1 MSSHHSRRE
10 FLRTGTVVGGGLLLA
25 GTLGGQVLLAQAPP
39 AGAPP
44 GGAPPAGGTTETL
57 SPLVFVKIEPDGAIR
72 IFSARPDIGQGIKTS
87 SAMIVAEELDADW
100 SKVTVE
106 QSPVDAAVYGQQS
119 VGGSRST
126 LVSWD
131 PLRRCGAA
139 ARAMLVSAAAQVWKV
154 NENECTTDKSVV
166 THWPSRRTLG
176 YGELASRAAAL
187 PVPDASKLPLKN
199 KREYKLVGT
208 RVASVDNRKIVT
220 GQPQYGM
227 DVQLPDMRYVAIA
240 RAPRR
245 GATVY
250 GANIEEVKRMPGVSD
265 VFVVTDAAADP
276 NDLLPGVAV
285 VANSTWNAFR
295 ARDAL
300 KIQWDESKAADD
312 SWSSYE
318 KQARELAGHDGAQVV
333 RQTGDVGAAFK
344 SAAKTIDAFYT
355 YPFLSHTPLEPQN
368 TTAWLRDGTLE
379 MWCPVQTVDRARPT
393 IAKVMGLPLEKVV
406 VHLPRVGG
414 GFGRRLVWDYMLEA
428 AVLSKRVQGPFKLVW
443 SREDDMR
450 FDYYRPGGFHSM
462 KAALDAKGRL
472 TAWQDHFI
480 TFSSDGKSPVGVGVI
495 EPNDF
500 PVPVLENTRL
510 SQSLLPLAT
519 RTGAFRAPRSNGLAF
534 PMQSFLHEISTAAGF
549 DHVQFLLDL
558 FGAPRLIVP
567 GSANSIHAGRAAG
580 VIRLAAQKAGWGR
593 KLAPG
598 RGMGMAFYYSHSGHV
613 AEVVELSVS
622 KDKKLTVHRVV
633 VAADIGIIVNQLGFE
648 QQAQGAVMDGLSV
661 TLGQRITM
669 ERGAVEQRNFGD
681 YPMMR
686 INAAPKVETYFV
698 DSDIA
703 PTGFGEPAL
712 PPVAPAICNAIF
724 AATGERVR
732 TLPLSLSGY
741 HT

>member
-1 MSSHHSRRE
+1 MSVIHTRRD
-10 FLRTGTVVGGGLLLA
+10 FLRTGTVAGGGLLLA
-25 GTLGGQVLLAQAPP
+25 STLGGQVLSAQAP
-39 AGAPP
+39 A
-44 GGAPPAGGTTETL
+44 GGAPGAAPAPGAATETL

-72 IFSARPDIGQGIKTS
+72 IYSARPDIGQGIKTS
-87 SAMIVAEELDADW
+87 SAMTLAEELDADW
-100 SKVTVE
+100 SRVTVE
-106 QSPVDAAVYGQQS
+106 QSPVDAAVYGAQT

-126 LVSWD
+126 PASWD
-131 PLRRCGAA
+131 ALRRCGAA
-139 ARAMLVSAAAQVWKV
+139 ARAMLVSAAAQTWKV

-166 THWPSRRTLG
+166 THWPSRRTLT

-187 PVPDASKLPLKN
+187 PVPDASRLPLKN
-199 KREYKLVGT
+199 RRDYKLIGT
-208 RVASVDNRKIVT
+208 RVPNVDNRKIVT

-227 DVQLPDMRYVAIA
+227 DVNLPGMRYAAIA

-245 GATVY
+245 GATVQS
-250 GANIEEVKRMPGVSD
+250 ANIDEVKRMPGVSD
-265 VFVVTDAAADP
+265 VFVVSDAAAEP

-285 VANSTWNAFR
+285 IANSTWNAFR

-312 SWSSYE
+312 SWTGYE
-318 KQARELAGHDGAQVV
+318 KQARELGQREGSQVV
-333 RQTGDVGAAFK
+333 RQAGDVATAFQG
-344 SAAKTIDAFYT
+344 AAKTLEGFYT

-368 TTAWLRDGTLE
+368 TTAWFRDGTLE
-379 MWCPVQTVDRARPT
+379 MWCPVQMVDRARPV
-393 IAKVMGLPLEKVV
+393 IARVMGLPLEKVV
-406 VHLPRVGG
+406 VHLPRIGG
-414 GFGRRLVWDYMLEA
+414 GFGRRLTWDYMLEA

-450 FDYYRPGGFHSM
+450 FDYYRPGGFHAM

-480 TFSSDGKSPVGVGVI
+480 TFSADGKAPVGVGVI
-495 EPNDF
+495 DPVDF
-500 PVPVLENTRL
+500 PLPVLENTRL
-510 SQSLLPLAT
+510 TQSLLPLAT

-534 PMQSFLHEISTAAGF
+534 PMQCFLHEVAAAAGR
-549 DHVQFLLDL
+549 DHVEFLLDL
-558 FGAPRLIVP
+558 FGAPRPIVA
-567 GSANSIHAGRAAG
+567 GSANSAHAGRAAA

-593 KLAPG
+593 KLPAR
-598 RGMGMAFYYSHSGHV
+598 RGMGIAFYYSHSGHV
-613 AEVVELSVS
+613 AEVAEVSVT
-622 KDKKLTVHRVV
+622 KDKKLTIHRVV
-633 VAADIGIIVNQLGFE
+633 VAADIGIIVNPLGFE
-648 QQAQGAVMDGLSV
+648 QQAQGSVMDGLSV
-661 TLGQRITM
+661 ALGQRITM

-698 DSDIA
+698 ESDMA

-712 PPVAPAICNAIF
+712 PPLAPAVCNAIF